1 MRSATHHRISGLLAL
16 LSATVLFM
24 AGTSFSH
31 AQDKEVN
38 IAYQLIN
45 GPYLVAIANGD
56 FEKATGYK
64 INWRQFDSGGKIATA
79 MASGDIQIGALGSS
93 PLASVI
99 SRGVDLQLFGI
110 LDLINEAEAL
120 VVRNGSGINKPEDLR
135 GKKIGVPFV
144 STTHYHLLYALELWG
159 ISPGSVEILNM
170 QPNQIAA
177 AWARGDIDAGYAWGP
192 AQARIKETGKV
203 LIDSGELGR
212 KGKITFDGFAVARKF
227 AEANPDFM
235 AKFVKVAT
243 DADAAYRNNPAAW
256 TPDSPMVKANVKMI
270 GGQAK
275 DVVQEVA
282 GYGYPTREE
291 LISPAWLGG
300 DEKSGAAKALKDTAE
315 FLKAQGKIDQVY
327 PDYSKFVTTKY
338 VEAAMKLK

>member
-1 MRSATHHRISGLLAL
+1 MRSLVNRIWKSLAL
-16 LSATVLFM
+16 LSLTAPLILS
-24 AGTSFSH
+24 AGQSH
-31 AQDKEVN
+31 AQKKEVN

-45 GPYLVAIANGD
+45 GPFLVAIANGS
-56 FEKATGYK
+56 FERATGYK

-79 MASGDIQIGALGSS
+79 MASGDIQIGPFGSS
-93 PLASVI
+93 PMASVM

-110 LDLINEAEAL
+110 LDEIREAEAL
-120 VVRNGSGINKPEDLR
+120 VVRNGSGINTPQDLR
-135 GKKIGVPFV
+135 GKKIGVPFA

-159 ISPGSVEILNM
+159 INPGQVEILNM

-177 AWARGDIDAGYAWGP
+177 AWVRGDIDAGFAWGP
-192 AQARIKETGKV
+192 AEARIKETGKV

-212 KGKITFDGFAVARKF
+212 KGKLTFDGFAVDRKWG
-227 AEANPDFM
+227 EANQDFM
-235 AKFVKVAT
+235 AKFVKVYT
-243 DADAAYRNNPAAW
+243 DADAAYRNNPKSW
-256 TPDSPMVKANVKMI
+256 TPDSAEVKANIQMI

-282 GYGYPTREE
+282 GYYYPTPAE

-300 DEKSGAAKALKDTAE
+300 GVNSRAAKALKDTAE
-315 FLKAQGKIDQVY
+315 FLKAQGKIDNAY
-327 PDYSKFVTTKY
+327 SDYSKFVTTKY

>member
-1 MRSATHHRISGLLAL
+1 MSENRVWRKLILASTLVVAAVSAGPLQ
-16 LSATVLFM
+16 
-24 AGTSFSH
+24 
-31 AQDKEVN
+31 AQQKEVN

-93 PLASVI
+93 PLTSVM

-110 LDLINEAEAL
+110 LDEIAEAEAL
-120 VVRNGSGINKPEDLR
+120 VVRNGSGINKPADLK
-135 GKKIGVPFV
+135 GKKVGVPFA
-144 STTHYHLLYALELWG
+144 STTHYHLLYALELWK
-159 ISPGSVEILNM
+159 IDPKSVEILNM

-177 AWARGDIDAGYAWGP
+177 AWVRGDIDAGFAWGP
-192 AQARIKETGKV
+192 AQARIKESGKV

-212 KGKITFDGFAVARKF
+212 KGKITFDGFAVDRKWG
-227 AEANPDFM
+227 EANAEFM
-235 AKFVKVAT
+235 ARFVKVAT
-243 DADAAYRNNPAAW
+243 DADASYRTNPKAW
-256 TPDSPMVKANVKMI
+256 TPDSAPVKANIKMI
-270 GGQAK
+270 GGNGK

-282 GYGYPTREE
+282 GYRYPTRAE

-300 DEKSGAAKALKDTAE
+300 GTKSRAAKALQDTAE
-315 FLKAQGKIDQVY
+315 FLKAQGRIDKTHS
-327 PDYSKFVTTKY
+327 DYSQFVTTKY